1 MAFVIFEDDYYEIT
15 LEITRDFIADDYD
28 TFIDKEPSKE
38 TKIIKWELIIRFK
51 KLINKQFELLEY
63 HLEQAKEWIS
73 KVKNYDFYPNSY
85 TFTIGKPTLENFVH
99 LNCMNPNFH
108 FISHNISTMYYPP
121 SVSVIFYCNENKI
134 ASSDNGQ
141 FNNYIFRLTYNILAI
156 SHVLSNIDYYE
167 KDKPNSSIIIN
178 TYYPRNRGK
187 EITDTYKQ
195 NKKELKDILTDIA
208 INHWKEV
215 KNNIEAFNLFCKSEN
230 KDINY
235 NKIARSINFIK
246 EYVRDIYKY
255 TII

>member
-1 MAFVIFEDDYYEIT
+1 MLIYCKMLDNKNIGYTNYY
-15 LEITRDFIADDYD
+15 L
-28 TFIDKEPSKE
+28 
-38 TKIIKWELIIRFK
+38 LQLK
-51 KLINKQFELLEY
+51 KLIKERLNENLYLHIYK
-63 HLEQAKEWIS
+63 EQKE
-73 KVKNYDFYPNSY
+73 DFYINTYSDNKKH
-85 TFTIGKPTLENFVH
+85 G
-99 LNCMNPNFH
+99 H
-108 FISHNISTMYYPP
+108 FFITP

-156 SHVLSNIDYYE
+156 CHVLSNIDYYE
-167 KDKPNSSIIIN
+167 KDKSNSSIIIN
-178 TYYPRNRGK
+178 TYYSRNRGK

-255 TII
+255 TIV